1 MIPTLTKRAVLAKRI
16 RERDLVI
23 APGVFD
29 MISTLVASQQS
40 HPALYM
46 TGYGTVA
53 SYLGLPDAGL
63 ASFSDMVL
71 RAGQMANASDTPLI
85 ADADTGFGGLL
96 NVQHTIRGFETAGVA
111 AIQIEDQQFPKKCGH
126 TVGRLVIPKDEMV
139 QKVKVACA
147 ARSDPNFL
155 IVARTDARTANG
167 LEDAIERALA
177 YRDAGADVLFVES
190 PESEE
195 EFSAVAAAIDAP
207 LLANMVEGG
216 RSPLI
221 TRARLAEL
229 GYALAIYPA
238 TGMLA
243 TATALDSAYRHIA
256 EQGTS
261 MGSEVPLYPIVDM
274 HKLMGFEQVWDF
286 EARWGE

>member
-1 MIPTLTKRAVLAKRI
+1 MIPTSTKRAVLAKRI

-177 YRDAGADVLFVES
+177 YRDAGADLLFVES

-261 MGSEVPLYPIVDM
+261 MGSEVPLYPIADM

>member
-139 QKVKVACA
+139 QKVKVTCA

>member
-155 IVARTDARTANG
+155 IVARTDARTGNG

-243 TATALDSAYRHIA
+243 TATR
-256 EQGTS
+256 
-261 MGSEVPLYPIVDM
+261 
-274 HKLMGFEQVWDF
+274 
-286 EARWGE
+286 ARQRLSTHRRTGYEHG